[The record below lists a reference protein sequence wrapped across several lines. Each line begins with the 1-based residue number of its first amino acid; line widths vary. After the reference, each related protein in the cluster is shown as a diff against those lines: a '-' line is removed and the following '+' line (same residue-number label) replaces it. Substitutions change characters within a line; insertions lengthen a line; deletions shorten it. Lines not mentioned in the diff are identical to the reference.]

1 MDYDGSPEHA
11 VKKGVRDI
19 LAILWRHRARAALGV
34 LCLLVVDGAQLA
46 IPLVVRHVVDG
57 LARGAATR
65 GIILRGSLHLLL
77 LALVIALFRFL
88 WRHFFF
94 SLARKAELDLRNRI
108 LDHALTLSTR
118 FFQRTRTGEFLALA
132 SNDVESV
139 RQALAMGFVAGFDAS
154 VYALVAIGAMLF
166 LDPVLALWTI
176 LPLPFLAVLMAV
188 SLKAIYDRWDAVQA
202 SFEALTEKTRE
213 SVAGMRVLR
222 AYDRGRTDLADFER
236 YNADVFAK
244 TLKYV
249 KVDAFF
255 HPAVLLLAGSCVA
268 ILLAVGGGRVLSGNT
283 SVGSFVAFA
292 SYLGMLTWPM
302 IAAGWMLSLTQ
313 RAAASMDR
321 INGLFAERDAEG
333 SGRPVPSGEGRRG
346 GLEARRLTFSYPGA
360 GRPALQ
366 DVCFSVS
373 PGGSLGLVGEVGSG
387 KSTLAQLLLRL
398 HEPPEGTFF
407 LDGEDVAD
415 LDPESLRRAIAY
427 VPQEPFLFSDT
438 IAENLRLGKADATRE
453 EMEEACR
460 LSAFH
465 EEVAAFPD
473 GYDTLLGERGIT
485 LSGGQKQRLC
495 LARALL
501 KPSSVLVLDDTLSAV
516 DADTE
521 RRILAGMA
529 EAVRDRTLV
538 VVSHRMSAVR
548 DLDWILVLREGR
560 VVQEGRH
567 EDLMAREGYYRDMV
581 ELQEMERE

>member
-1 MDYDGSPEHA
+1 M
-11 VKKGVRDI
+11 KKGVRDI
-19 LAILWRHRARAALGV
+19 LAILWRHRARAVMGI

-46 IPLVVRHVVDG
+46 IPLVVKNVVDA

-65 GIILRGSLHLLL
+65 GIILRGALLL
-77 LALVIALFRFL
+77 LVLALLIALFRFL

-94 SLARKAELDLRNRI
+94 SLARRAELDLRNRI

-154 VYALVAIGAMLF
+154 VYALVAIAAMLF

-176 LPLPFLAVLMAV
+176 LPLPFLAGLMAV
-188 SLKAIYDRWDAVQA
+188 SLKAIYDRWDAVQS
-202 SFEALTEKTRE
+202 SFEGLTEKTRE

-222 AYDRGRTDLADFER
+222 AYDRGESDLQDFER
-236 YNADVFAK
+236 YNTDVFRK
-244 TLKYV
+244 TLRYV
-249 KVDAFF
+249 KVDAVF
-255 HPAVLLLAGSCVA
+255 HPAVLLLAGSCIA
-268 ILLAVGGGRVLSGNT
+268 ILLAVGGGRVLSGHT

-321 INGLFAERDAEG
+321 INGLFAERDSEG
-333 SGRPVPSGEGRRG
+333 AGRPLLRGEAARG
-346 GLEARRLTFSYPGA
+346 GLEARGLTFTYAGGA
-360 GRPALQ
+360 RPALQ
-366 DVCFSVS
+366 EVRFSVP

-387 KSTLAQLLLRL
+387 KSTLVHLLLRL
-398 HEPPEGTFF
+398 HEPPAGTLF
-407 LDGEDVAD
+407 LDGEDVLK
-415 LDPESLRRAIAY
+415 LDPGGLRRAIAY
-427 VPQEPFLFSDT
+427 VPQEPFLFSDA
-438 IAENLRLGKADATRE
+438 IAENLRLGKEDATRG
-453 EMEEACR
+453 EMEGACR
-460 LSAFH
+460 LSALD
-465 EEVAAFPD
+465 EEIAAFPD
-473 GYDTLLGERGIT
+473 GYETLLGERGIT

-501 KPSSVLVLDDTLSAV
+501 KPSSVLILDDTLSAV

-521 RRILAGMA
+521 RRILGGMDQAG
-529 EAVRDRTLV
+529 RGRTLV

-548 DLDWILVLREGR
+548 DLDRILVLREGR

-567 EDLMAREGYYRDMV
+567 DELMAREGYYRDMV

>member
-1 MDYDGSPEHA
+1 M
-11 VKKGVRDI
+11 KKGVRDI
-19 LAILWRHRARAALGV
+19 LAILWRHRARAALGI

-65 GIILRGSLHLLL
+65 GIILRGSFLLLL

-94 SLARKAELDLRNRI
+94 SLARQAELDLRNRI

-176 LPLPFLAVLMAV
+176 LPLPFLAGLMAV

-222 AYDRGRTDLADFER
+222 AYDRGHSDLADFER

-249 KVDAFF
+249 RVDAVF

-346 GLEARRLTFSYPGA
+346 GLEARGLTFAFPGA
-360 GRPALQ
+360 GGPALR
-366 DVCFSVS
+366 DVCFAVS

-398 HEPPEGTFF
+398 HEPPEGTLF
-407 LDGEDVAD
+407 LDGEDVAG
-415 LDPESLRRAIAY
+415 LNPENLRRAIAY

-438 IAENLRLGKADATRE
+438 IAENLRLGKEDATRG
-453 EMEEACR
+453 EMEESCR
-460 LSAFH
+460 LSALH

-548 DLDWILVLREGR
+548 DLDLILVLREGR
-560 VVQEGRH
+560 VVQVGRH
-567 EDLMAREGYYRDMV
+567 DDLMDREGYYRDMV